1 MRERQGN
8 SAASS
13 RSRTALSLLFAA
25 VVSAT
30 LAAAPSAHAHDLA
43 PPRPKEQP
51 VARWPDGKP
60 STHDVV
66 VPVVLTITP
75 DGNVADV
82 VIEASLGDDLDAA
95 ATVAARK
102 WQFEPA
108 TSSGHPVAAKIRA
121 AIRFVGV
128 PALAAPAPEQ
138 SPPAVVLSPKAAPA
152 APAPP
157 APVTVVG
164 HGEGE
169 HAPKEVRVAGERKPP
184 PRSASELIQGRAVLQ
199 AAPHRTAGDLLLAVP
214 GVYITQHG
222 GEGKAYQIFFR
233 GFDAEHGQDVEIWA
247 GGAPVNAVSNLHGQG
262 YADLHF
268 LMPEIVKEIRST
280 PGTYDPRQGDF
291 AVAGSLHLAL
301 GYDEPGITAKATA
314 GSFGARR
321 YFLAYRPRDADES
334 TFAAFEVYA
343 TDGFGPARAAR
354 RTSGVAQATYDVAD
368 GARLRVMTSTYATRF
383 DSAGVLTLSDIE
395 RRRVDRYASYDPS
408 QGGNA
413 SRSQLVVELSS
424 TDEASRWSV
433 SPYLVLRSMRLR
445 QNFTGYLQD
454 PKNGDG
460 EQQLDDATTVGARAA
475 YRLLVPITS
484 PKDVVEAGVS
494 TRTDWVE
501 QSQRRIGSVDDQVTA
516 ESVNAK
522 VRATDTAGYLD
533 FALHPIDRVAL
544 RAGARIDGLSYAV
557 EDDGGKAAGQARS
570 SQGAHLGKKATA
582 EVRVA
587 RGTHLVASYGE
598 GFRSPQA
605 RSLGDGQTTPFTSV
619 TSYEAGGRYR
629 DGERL
634 RATAAVFRTTLSDDL
649 VFDQATAR
657 NERVPGTSRTGVT
670 AELAARPHPDL
681 TTAASLTYTR
691 AVFRHDDG
699 GHRKGDLLPYAP
711 QVVVRS
717 DVGYTPRLGVVAGHA
732 LDARVGY
739 GLTFLDRRPLP
750 YGEMAHDV
758 LLVDATASLRWDH
771 VQVGVDVFNV
781 LGADWYDGE
790 FVSASRFSQA
800 AAPSLVPQRHVTVGA
815 PRTIL
820 ASLALFLLSG
830 KSSPMRWPSL
840 RHASLLALLCLVGC
854 SDEATQGSATTGKRV
869 VLHGAIQADPE
880 IAASFSN
887 AGGWSITLTRAAVAI
902 ESLYFFDGA
911 PAFVLAPRTPRER
924 LAALFSAPVA
934 NAHPGHYVA
943 GSALG
948 QMLSPVTYDLFAGT
962 RALPDGD
969 GVTGTYRS
977 ARLTFGSGGATAE
990 PGSHAAV
997 AEGSASK
1004 AGKTVFFRL
1013 TADRSQLE
1021 KSVASGQIDGCVF
1034 DEAAVDDTGTVTL
1047 VVKPSIWFNLVDF
1060 ADVAPGS
1067 PSSPTEIAEGD
1078 TAQIGFA
1085 LGLVQLTAYH
1095 FRYAK
1100 RGGE

>member
-1 MRERQGN
+1 MHDSQGN
-8 SAASS
+8 GVAAS
-13 RSRTALSLLFAA
+13 RSRGALPLLFAA
-25 VVSAT
+25 AITAT
-30 LAAAPSAHAHDLA
+30 LAAAPVARAHDLA

-51 VARWPDGKP
+51 IARWPDNKP

-75 DGNVADV
+75 EGTVAEV
-82 VIEASLGDDLDAA
+82 VIEASLGDELDAA
-95 ATVAARK
+95 AIVAARK

-128 PALAAPAPEQ
+128 PAAPAPAAEP
-138 SPPAVVLSPKAAPA
+138 SPPVTAAPPPA
-152 APAPP
+152 HAPP
-157 APVTVVG
+157 PVTVVG

-184 PRSASELIQGRAVLQ
+184 PRSASELVQGRAVLQ
-199 AAPHRTAGDLLLAVP
+199 AAPHRTASDLLLAVP

-247 GGAPVNAVSNLHGQG
+247 GGAPVNDVSNLHGQG

-291 AVAGSLHLAL
+291 AVAGSLHLGL

-314 GSFGARR
+314 GSFGSRR
-321 YFLAYRPRDADES
+321 YFLAYRPRDADGS

-383 DSAGVLTLSDIE
+383 DSAGVLPLSDIQ
-395 RRRVDRYASYDPS
+395 RRRVVRYASYDPT

-424 TDEASRWSV
+424 TDDAARWSV
-433 SPYLVLRSMRLR
+433 SPYLVMRSMRLR
-445 QNFTGYLQD
+445 QNFTGFLQD
-454 PKNGDG
+454 AKNGDS
-460 EQQLDDATTVGARAA
+460 EQQLNDATTVGAIAR
-475 YRLLVPITS
+475 YRLLLPITS
-484 PKDVVEAGVS
+484 AKDVVEAGVS
-494 TRTDWVE
+494 TRTDWVD
-501 QSQRRIGSVDDQVTA
+501 QSQRRIGSVDDQVTL

-570 SQGAHLGKKATA
+570 AQGAHLGKKATA

-605 RSLGDGQTTPFTSV
+605 RSLGDGQTAPFTSV
-619 TSYEAGGRYR
+619 TSYEAGARYR
-629 DGERL
+629 EGERL
-634 RATAAVFRTTLSDDL
+634 RATAAAFRTTLSDDL

-670 AELAARPHPDL
+670 AELAARPHTDL

-699 GHRKGDLLPYAP
+699 GHKKGDLLPYAP
-711 QVVVRS
+711 QVVARS
-717 DVGYTPRLGVVAGHA
+717 DVGYTPRLGVVAGHS

-758 LLVDATASLRWDH
+758 LLLDATASLRWDH
-771 VQVGVDVFNV
+771 VQLGVDVFNV

-790 FVSASRFSQA
+790 YSFASRFSQSS
-800 AAPSLVPQRHVTVGA
+800 APSLVPQRHVTVGA
-815 PRTIL
+815 PRTLL
-820 ASLALFLLSG
+820 ASVALFLLSG
-830 KSSPMRWPSL
+830 IHHARLHRPHRPPRIVSPR
-840 RHASLLALLCLVGC
+840 RCVRRRGHA
-854 SDEATQGSATTGKRV
+854 
-869 VLHGAIQADPE
+869 
-880 IAASFSN
+880 
-887 AGGWSITLTRAAVAI
+887 
-902 ESLYFFDGA
+902 
-911 PAFVLAPRTPRER
+911 ER
-924 LAALFSAPVA
+924 LHHRQAYHDLRQ
-934 NAHPGHYVA
+934 G
-943 GSALG
+943 LG
-948 QMLSPVTYDLFAGT
+948 GC
-962 RALPDGD
+962 R
-969 GVTGTYRS
+969 
-977 ARLTFGSGGATAE
+977 
-990 PGSHAAV
+990 
-997 AEGSASK
+997 
-1004 AGKTVFFRL
+1004 
-1013 TADRSQLE
+1013 DRRRFYQWLR
-1021 KSVASGQIDGCVF
+1021 
-1034 DEAAVDDTGTVTL
+1034 
-1047 VVKPSIWFNLVDF
+1047 LVDQ
-1060 ADVAPGS
+1060 V
-1067 PSSPTEIAEGD
+1067 EEGCR
-1078 TAQIGFA
+1078 
-1085 LGLVQLTAYH
+1085 LH
-1095 FRYAK
+1095 R
-1100 RGGE
+1100 